1 MTSQPPND
9 AASGVNG
16 SQISA
21 VGTSATFRNT
31 GRTRPL
37 SAPEA
42 DIRGLSVPVYEFRVS
57 PAAVV
62 HTRTSAIH
70 LPMLDV
76 GAEDC
81 RSRETRLQQRWRG
94 RRPANRGGELRV
106 DCSRSSVR
114 VKADPGRAH
123 GPEHTTRRPRS
134 QQVLDP
140 GLQ

>member
-1 MTSQPPND
+1 MTSQPLND
-9 AASGVNG
+9 AASGVND

-21 VGTSATFRNT
+21 VGTSATFRDT

-42 DIRGLSVPVYEFRVS
+42 DIRGLSVRAYEFRIS

-62 HTRTSAIH
+62 RTRTSAIH

-81 RSRETRLQQRWRG
+81 RSRETRLQQRGPPTGKPRG
-94 RRPANRGGELRV
+94 RVA
-106 DCSRSSVR
+106 S
-114 VKADPGRAH
+114 
-123 GPEHTTRRPRS
+123 
-134 QQVLDP
+134 
-140 GLQ
+140 